1 MPDCSHYTRDFIV
14 GRPALKFNLLGQK
27 VKVSNSDQLI
37 LPGWSIINGGDEHFF
52 SLFQVI

>member
-1 MPDCSHYTRDFIV
+1 VPDCSHYTRDFTV

-27 VKVSNSDQLI
+27 VKVSNSDRLI
-37 LPGWSIINGGDEHFF
+37 FPIINGGDEHFF